1 VDRVAAA
8 DRLNIAKKNITK
20 EEYCQKETLSKRNLQ
35 ALRRREEYSPT
46 PRPHDLCIAAIISWL
61 HRSLLVQ
68 AWARPGAGHG
78 LEPQAPTCCS
88 PCLPPAKFTAPT
100 PPNLQR
106 LQDEWQ
112 LLQLLKRKASSK
124 GAWLLSSKRQRF
136 PVHKTSHARVRGT
149 TSWRPGRRNQGTTI
163 PLMPSGGE
171 PSSDPLKEHLNLRTS
186 GALQRRPRGLQANAA
201 P

>member
-1 VDRVAAA
+1 MPKR
-8 DRLNIAKKNITK
+8 NIVK
-20 EEYCQKETLSKRNLQ
+20 KETLPKRNLPT
-35 ALRRREEYSPT
+35 LRREEEYSPT

-78 LEPQAPTCCS
+78 LEPQAPTCSS

-100 PPNLQR
+100 PPKLQR

-124 GAWLLSSKRQRF
+124 GALLLSSKRQRF
-136 PVHKTSHARVRGT
+136 PVHKDIPRPCQGNNVVEAGAPKPRHNNPADAIRRGAK
-149 TSWRPGRRNQGTTI
+149 
-163 PLMPSGGE
+163 L
-171 PSSDPLKEHLNLRTS
+171 
-186 GALQRRPRGLQANAA
+186 
-201 P
+201 